1 MAQETKFKALY
12 NGKSAIVTGR
22 DLWDAK
28 KQAIAALR
36 VPKSKQ
42 GLLSIMAV
50 QLPDGSDIVH
60 VADF

>member
-12 NGKSAIVTGR
+12 NGKSVIVAGR

-28 KQAIAALR
+28 KKAITALK
-36 VPKSKQ
+36 VPKSKL

-50 QLPDGSDIVH
+50 QRPDGSDILH